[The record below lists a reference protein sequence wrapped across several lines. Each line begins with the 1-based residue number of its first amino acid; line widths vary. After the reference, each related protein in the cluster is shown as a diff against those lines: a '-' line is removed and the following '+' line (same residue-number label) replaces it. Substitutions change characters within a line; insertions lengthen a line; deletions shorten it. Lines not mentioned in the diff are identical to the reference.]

1 MTYRKTFQGAHEF
14 TAVKDGYLFTRAY
27 FFMSKRE
34 AQARFKAD
42 LKGE

>member
-14 TAVKDGYLFTRAY
+14 TDIKDGYLFTRAY

-34 AQARFKAD
+34 ALTRFKSE
-42 LKGE
+42 LRGE